1 MAGRT
6 TGQSDLRWRVGNEK
20 EGTTAME
27 GEEFL
32 RRMLARDP
40 RVFDDLMPTLER
52 VVNGACA
59 AFRMFDPHQR
69 QDVLQEVAVKVFSH
83 WQSYQGGSRLATWLY
98 AIARNACLDEL
109 RRRRRH
115 AVEITQLDTA
125 DDPVGSPLDTI
136 ADVSHAHP
144 EQSLCVQQVLAE
156 LEAEP
161 PARKGSMRKID
172 VLRFWVTHSPTTE
185 QLAAF
190 LNTTL
195 SAATTRK
202 SAIAAAVRAL
212 CQKYCGQ
219 EECAFAAAG

>member
-1 MAGRT
+1 MRKKG
-6 TGQSDLRWRVGNEK
+6 K
-20 EGTTAME
+20 IAME

-32 RRMLARDP
+32 RRMQARDP
-40 RVFDDLMPTLER
+40 RVFDDLMPAMER

-83 WQSYQGGSRLATWLY
+83 WNSYQGGSRLGTWLY
-98 AIARNACLDEL
+98 AIARNVCLDEL

-115 AVEITQLDTA
+115 AVEVTQLDTA
-125 DDPVGSPLDTI
+125 EDQVGSVLDAV
-136 ADVSHAHP
+136 ADNSQSNP

-172 VLRFWVTHSPTTE
+172 VLRFWVTNSPTTE

-202 SAIAAAVRAL
+202 SAIAAAVRVL

-219 EECAFAAAG
+219 DECAFAAAG